1 MKISAFETEALPP
14 DFWEQAQRFLSL
26 KEGNFIA
33 QVDHL
38 GWDRS
43 RDFRHADLAGI
54 DFSNCD
60 LRGFDFSGSDLRN
73 CYGTR
78 VKWDATTIFTRADA
92 RGSLF
97 EYAIQKAD
105 YFDTHPEDYETVK
118 RLAGEIWTN
127 AILGVEELLQ
137 RNKRGGSSL
146 KIAQAVFDETKST
159 VVRSD
164 ILRFMRIASESEEE
178 HKAFI
183 FNTFARFSDQQSI
196 VVAGIRAL
204 AGFYR
209 DDIVV
214 FNWLR
219 CFLRSDNKD
228 SRREA
233 FKGLIASKH
242 FLRGIGA
249 LRDYAINSGDSLT
262 RRMLLGRLAAIAGPR
277 YVRAARDTD
286 VENYLDF
293 IRPITRRKL
302 EDMALRTLTLQR
314 LKGREEATSHNVTDA
329 LPPVRIQ
336 DSEISEMARDFRQYL
351 SALKQQ
357 YKIPFVFDL

>member
-1 MKISAFETEALPP
+1 LKISAFETEVLPP
-14 DFWEQAQRFLSL
+14 DFWEQAERLLSL
-26 KEGNFIA
+26 EEGNFVA
-33 QVDHL
+33 QVNHL

-43 RDFRHADLAGI
+43 RDFHADLAGI

-118 RLAGEIWTN
+118 RLAGEMWTN
-127 AILGVEELLQ
+127 TILGVEALLQ
-137 RNKRGGSSL
+137 RSKGKGSSL

-164 ILRFMRIASESEEE
+164 ILRFMRIASDSAEE
-178 HKAFI
+178 HKTFI
-183 FNTFARFSDQQSI
+183 FNTFARFSDQPSI

-204 AGFYR
+204 AAFYK
-209 DDIVV
+209 DDPVV

-219 CFLRSDNKD
+219 CFLKGGDENL
-228 SRREA
+228 RREA
-233 FKGLIASKH
+233 FKGLIASRH
-242 FLRGIGA
+242 FMRGIGG
-249 LRDYAINSGDSLT
+249 LRDYVVNSDDSLS
-262 RRMLLGRLAAIAGPR
+262 RRLFLGRLAGVAGPA
-277 YVRAARDTD
+277 YVRAARDT
-286 VENYLDF
+286 EASNFLDF
-293 IRPITRRKL
+293 AQPITRKKL
-302 EDMALRTLTLQR
+302 EDMASRTLQLQR
-314 LKGREEATSHNVTDA
+314 LGERELATSYSVTDA
-329 LPPVRIQ
+329 LPPVRVKE
-336 DSEISEMARDFRQYL
+336 SEIREMARDFRRYL
-351 SALKQQ
+351 SVLGKQ